1 MLEISLGSGTDMTL
15 QEYWERLGNIAGWQY
30 QYKMKECIGWG
41 TLLSEIDEELWL
53 RNMDLYQD
61 VNNDT
66 KIEEIWELAKQLHK
80 EYPELF
86 V

>member
-1 MLEISLGSGTDMTL
+1 MTL
-15 QEYWERLGNIAGWQY
+15 QEYWERLGGIAGWQY
-30 QYKMKECIGWG
+30 QYKMKECTGWSM
-41 TLLSEIDEELWL
+41 LLSEMDEELWL

-61 VNNDT
+61 VNNDA
-66 KIEEIWELAKQLHK
+66 KIEEIIELAKQLHK